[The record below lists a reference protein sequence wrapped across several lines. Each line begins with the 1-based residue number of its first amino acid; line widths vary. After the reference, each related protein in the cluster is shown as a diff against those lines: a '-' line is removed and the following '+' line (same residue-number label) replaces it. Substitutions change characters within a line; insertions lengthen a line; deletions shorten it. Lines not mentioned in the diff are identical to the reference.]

1 MSGLSARIL
10 PLVRPWCPE
19 PAKEIWRKLRW
30 RREFLKTVR
39 DGVVPAFCA
48 YVGYETLVE
57 ILMGRRIIALPGNF
71 IEIGAFLGGGT
82 AKLAKIAALCGK
94 KVWVVDI
101 FDPNFDKTATVD
113 GMAMN
118 DMYRGFVRYASQEQI
133 FRWVTGPYAQHLK
146 VLKGDSRLV
155 KVPLHAQFSFGF
167 IDGNHDPAWVDN
179 DFSLVWQRLVPGG
192 WVGFHDYGGDLPG
205 VTATIDRL
213 MKDHRAAIDDVVT
226 VKEKTILLFRKAD
239 LTEDCKVS

>member
-39 DGVVPAFCA
+39 DGVVPAFCDF
-48 YVGYETLVE
+48 VGYETLVE

-167 IDGNHDPAWVDN
+167 IDGNHDPAWVDI
-179 DFSLVWQRLVPGG
+179 VP
-192 WVGFHDYGGDLPG
+192 LPG
-205 VTATIDRL
+205 
-213 MKDHRAAIDDVVT
+213 HRRTSREGHRHHHHESAFFRMDPGRPQRSFVQGVV
-226 VKEKTILLFRKAD
+226 RSHNRSGAHHRNRRR
-239 LTEDCKVS
+239 